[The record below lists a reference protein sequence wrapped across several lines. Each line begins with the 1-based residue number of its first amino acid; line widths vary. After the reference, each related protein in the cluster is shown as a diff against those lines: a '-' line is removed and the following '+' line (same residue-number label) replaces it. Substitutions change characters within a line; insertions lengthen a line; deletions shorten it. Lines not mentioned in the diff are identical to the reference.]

1 MNSIVCENVQLNLK
15 NKVILNDLSFSIKEN
30 SMTGLLGAQGAGK
43 TSVIRLLSGRFPIE
57 GGKIEV
63 AGYSPISSPEE
74 IHKVTGVTTG
84 SAKLY
89 ENMTAMDNMA
99 FFGKISGLRGTE
111 SMERASYLMHLLDIW
126 ESKDQIVA
134 KLDTNSKR
142 KLSIARALM
151 SKPSV
156 LLLDEPTKGFDMQAT
171 ECTNLA
177 IRTIAEDEKITV
189 LMTAEEPE
197 DLNTCDS
204 FIILDAGNKVA
215 FGSLE
220 ELQKQSGLKNKA
232 VIKVLNGDLA
242 LPGLEMERISDTV
255 YQKEIDDPKNISELI
270 KKAVFW
276 GAEIAEAIVIR
287 PTLTD
292 IYEKLVVRP
301 EVSGEEGSF

>member
-15 NKVILNDLSFSIKEN
+15 HKAALNHLSFSVKEN
-30 SMTGLLGAQGAGK
+30 SVTGLLGAQGAGK
-43 TSVIRLLSGRFPIE
+43 TSVIRVLSGRFPIE

-63 AGYSPISSPEE
+63 AGYSPISRPEE
-74 IHKVTGVTTG
+74 IHKVTGVATG

-111 SMERASYLMHLLDIW
+111 AMERASYLMHLLDVW
-126 ESKDQIVA
+126 PWKDQMVA

-151 SKPSV
+151 SKPRI

-177 IRTIAEDEKITV
+177 IRTLAEEEKITV

-197 DLNTCDS
+197 DLNICDS
-204 FIILDAGNKVA
+204 FIIINAGSKVA
-215 FGSLE
+215 SGTLE
-220 ELQKQSGLKNKA
+220 ELQKKSGLKNKA

-276 GAEIAEAIVIR
+276 GADIAEAIVMR

-292 IYEKLVVRP
+292 IYEKLVDQP
-301 EVSGEEGSF
+301 EVSGEEEAF